1 MNALHKK
8 AAISIGCLI
17 LTIAFFAPPSTQA
30 DEWNLSTRFAISHSF
45 EVPGMVLQSDTPY
58 VIRLLDSSSSRNV
71 VQIYNGDR
79 TQLLTMF
86 IAINAERP
94 EPTDKTEF
102 TFLETRPEYP
112 LPMKTWF
119 YPGRLSGL
127 EFVYP
132 KNQAMEI
139 ARHSKESVLAAEGRI
154 EPLNESASTVTKS
167 ETTTAISEEKPAVQ
181 ENQPEPAVEQ
191 QQEQNQ
197 IAQNENPADLKTN
210 TDTNT
215 EVQQEKTSETPAAT
229 EENQELPRTAG
240 EIPLFA
246 VVGILCLGAGL
257 GLKVLSAKP

>member
-17 LTIAFFAPPSTQA
+17 LTIAFFAPPATQA

-58 VIRLLDSSSSRNV
+58 VIRLLDSSSTRNV

-132 KNQAMEI
+132 KDQAMEI

-167 ETTTAISEEKPAVQ
+167 ETTAISEEKPAVQ
-181 ENQPEPAVEQ
+181 ENQPEPAIAQEQQVEQ
-191 QQEQNQ
+191 TQ
-197 IAQNENPADLKTN
+197 IAQNENPSDLK
-210 TDTNT
+210 TNT
-215 EVQQEKTSETPAAT
+215 EVQQEKTSEAPAAT
-229 EENQELPRTAG
+229 EENRELPRTAG

>member
-8 AAISIGCLI
+8 AALSIGCLI
-17 LTIAFFAPPSTQA
+17 LTIAFFAPPATQA

-45 EVPGMVLQSDTPY
+45 EVPGMVLQPDTSY
-58 VIRLLDSSSSRNV
+58 VIRLLDSPSNRNV
-71 VQIYNGDR
+71 VQIYNSDR

-86 IAINAERP
+86 MAINAERTQ
-94 EPTDKTEF
+94 PTDKTEF
-102 TFLETRPEYP
+102 TFIETRPEYP

-119 YPGRLSGL
+119 YPGRVTGL

-132 KNQAMEI
+132 KDQATEI

-154 EPLNESASTVTKS
+154 EPLNENASNITKS
-167 ETTTAISEEKPAVQ
+167 ETTEISEEKPAVQ
-181 ENQPEPAVEQ
+181 ENREPEPAVEQ
-191 QQEQNQ
+191 QQVEQNQ
-197 IAQNENPADLKTN
+197 IAQNENQSDLKTN
-210 TDTNT
+210 TD
-215 EVQQEKTSETPAAT
+215 VQQEKSNETPVAT
-229 EENQELPRTAG
+229 EENRELPRTAG